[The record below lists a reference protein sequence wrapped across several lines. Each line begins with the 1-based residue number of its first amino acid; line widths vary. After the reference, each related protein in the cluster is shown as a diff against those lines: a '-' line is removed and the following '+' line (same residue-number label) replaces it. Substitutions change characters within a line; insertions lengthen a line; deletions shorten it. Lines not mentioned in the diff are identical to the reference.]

1 MIHTCLLKQKMSNA
15 DSSIRTRYETA
26 LKQNPIPTRIMLPN
40 AHFVSNVLPRRTSS
54 TTRRLKQLQKMY
66 TANEFSHYTK
76 GFKNRQ
82 LNLRTGLPSG
92 RGVSKSKKKKKT
104 TKRKQRLEN
113 NVVRMV
119 KGLSMVQ
126 KKKKK
131 KKKKT
136 VKKNK
141 K

>member
-1 MIHTCLLKQKMSNA
+1 MRSYRFVLYRTNLSRDNTTNKMSNA
-15 DSSIRTRYETA
+15 DSSIRARYETA

-40 AHFVSNVLPRRTSS
+40 AHFVSNVLPGRTSS

-92 RGVSKSKKKKKT
+92 RGVSKSKKKKK
-104 TKRKQRLEN
+104 KQEEEEEDDQKEEKEN
-113 NVVRMV
+113 KLLNFFFFFFF
-119 KGLSMVQ
+119 
-126 KKKKK
+126 
-131 KKKKT
+131 
-136 VKKNK
+136 
-141 K
+141 

>member
-1 MIHTCLLKQKMSNA
+1 MSNA
-15 DSSIRTRYETA
+15 DSSIRARYETA

-40 AHFVSNVLPRRTSS
+40 AHFVSNVLPGRTSS

-92 RGVSKSKKKKKT
+92 RGVSKS
-104 TKRKQRLEN
+104 RKEEEEEEEEEDDQKEEKEN
-113 NVVRMV
+113 KLLN
-119 KGLSMVQ
+119 LF
-126 KKKKK
+126 
-131 KKKKT
+131 
-136 VKKNK
+136 
-141 K
+141 